1 MKPKVAFFSFT
12 SCEGC
17 QLALLECEEE
27 LLDIL
32 GAVDVVKFRE
42 AMSEASDDYDIA
54 FVEGSISTPHD
65 EEEIKEIRGIAKVVV
80 EFGACAA
87 TGGLNALRNSM
98 GSEADYYRN
107 LRERVYGP
115 VGVEHFRSTK
125 ARPVHAVVPVEI
137 TIPGCPVDRSQL
149 VEVIEAVL
157 VGRTP
162 RQMRYPL
169 CVECKLNDTVCV
181 VEAYGQMCMG
191 PVTHAGCGAICP
203 GRADPCEGCR
213 GILSDGNFVAHQQM
227 LAEHG
232 NSPEEIRLRY
242 LMFNAY
248 PCEELEV
255 PLP

>member
-1 MKPKVAFFSFT
+1 VKPKVAFFSFT

-17 QLALLECEEE
+17 QLALLECENE

-42 AMSEASDDYDIA
+42 AMSETSDEYDIA
-54 FVEGSISTPHD
+54 FIEGSISTPHD
-65 EEEIKEIRGIAKVVV
+65 EEKIKKIRDTAKVII

-87 TGGLNALRNSM
+87 TGGLNAMRNSM
-98 GSEADYYRN
+98 GTEEDHYEE
-107 LRERVYGP
+107 LREKVYGP

-125 ARPVHAVVPVEI
+125 ARPVHAVVPVEL
-137 TIPGCPVDRSQL
+137 TIPGCPVDRGHL
-149 VEVIEAVL
+149 LEVIEAVL

-162 RQMRYPL
+162 RQFDHPL

-191 PVTHAGCGAICP
+191 PVTRAGCDSICP
-203 GRADPCEGCR
+203 NVGDACEGCR
-213 GILSDGNFVAHQQM
+213 GLLPSGNFAAHQQM
-227 LAEHG
+227 LEEHG
-232 NSPEEIRLRY
+232 NSKEEIRLRY

>member
-17 QLALLECEEE
+17 QLALLECENE

-42 AMSEASDDYDIA
+42 AMSETSDEYDIA
-54 FVEGSISTPHD
+54 FIEGSISTPHD
-65 EEEIKEIRGIAKVVV
+65 EEKIKKIRDTAKVII

-87 TGGLNALRNSM
+87 TGGLNAMRNSM
-98 GSEADYYRN
+98 GTEEDHYEE
-107 LRERVYGP
+107 LREKVYGP

-125 ARPVHAVVPVEI
+125 ARPVHAVVPVEL
-137 TIPGCPVDRSQL
+137 TIPGCPVDRGHL
-149 VEVIEAVL
+149 LEVIEAVL

-162 RQMRYPL
+162 RQFDHPL

-191 PVTHAGCGAICP
+191 PVTRAGCDSICP
-203 GRADPCEGCR
+203 NVGDACEGCR
-213 GILSDGNFVAHQQM
+213 GLLPSGNFAAHQQM
-227 LAEHG
+227 LEEHG
-232 NSPEEIRLRY
+232 NSKEEIRLRY